1 MYVKVSVPKN
11 ADGAGAA
18 TVKNPT
24 ILIVDVEDIAKEPV
38 REVGSSEIKD
48 DYELAEGAKAVG
60 IYATPSS
67 IEITSE
73 STGEADAHALIKGVV
88 YDHPGDSVDI
98 ENHKEAYLNKG
109 VIAFVR
115 ECDGGA
121 NGRVRVVGSLCN
133 PLYMAPEYTNSKDG
147 TKNHFVW
154 KQEQGDKF
162 GIATYA
168 GSMPEVAAAAAAGNE
183 GA

>member
-24 ILIVDVEDIAKEPV
+24 VLLVDVEDIKTEPV
-38 REVGSSEIKD
+38 RELGSSDIKD

-67 IEITSE
+67 IEVTCE
-73 STGEADAHALIKGVV
+73 SSGEVDARSLIKGLA

-98 ENHKEAYLNKG
+98 QNHLEAYLNKG

-121 NGRVRVVGSLCN
+121 NGRVRVIGSVCN
-133 PLYMAPEYTNSKDG
+133 PLFMAPEYTNSKDG

-162 GIATYA
+162 GIATYSGA
-168 GSMPEVAAAAAAGNE
+168 MPDVAAAAAAANE